1 MTTLTYPDAYLAK
14 FCTTDREARAFA
26 DVDNLGTFATE
37 WRNRLTVLRCYILAC
52 LENQS
57 DTEDLFTAKL
67 KTYRAEFDVTLAQAR
82 NAAADAD
89 STGGAFI
96 FSMDLERA

>member
-14 FCTTDREARAFA
+14 FCTAEREARAFA
-26 DVDNLGTFATE
+26 DVDNLGAFATE
-37 WRNRLTVLRCYILAC
+37 WRNRLTVLRCYILSC

-67 KTYRAEFDVTLAQAR
+67 KTYRAEFDVTLVQAR
-82 NAAADAD
+82 NAATD
-89 STGGAFI
+89 TGGGAFI
-96 FSMDLERA
+96 FSMELERA

>member
-14 FCTTDREARAFA
+14 FCTAEREARAFA
-26 DVDNLGTFATE
+26 DVDNLGTFAAE

-67 KTYRAEFDVTLAQAR
+67 KTYRAEFDVTLTQAR
-82 NAAADAD
+82 NAAAEATG
-89 STGGAFI
+89 TGGAFI
-96 FSMDLERA
+96 FSMELERA